1 MSGHVGVLAAA
12 AHALSWFG
20 AGAVMAAS
28 GMGTSN
34 GWNQAA
40 WIAILV
46 VLLGSAAL
54 LLGVV
59 LGVVRA
65 GPPGLRPGNVPVLGQ
80 QPGQHQRQAVDH
92 AEAKVDQAGLL

>member
-1 MSGHVGVLAAA
+1 
-12 AHALSWFG
+12 
-20 AGAVMAAS
+20 
-28 GMGTSN
+28 MGTSN

-59 LGVVRA
+59 LGVVRS
-65 GPPGLRPGNVPVLGQ
+65 GPPGCAPAMFRC
-80 QPGQHQRQAVDH
+80 
-92 AEAKVDQAGLL
+92 